1 MQDENREEQTPVP
14 GTEPAASPV
23 QPPAEPEE
31 VVSWYVRPDRAREV
45 QDCYVQPRPMPAAA
59 IPKAEPEK
67 KPHSR
72 RGLWIFLIVLAV
84 LVGTVLGVAVVT
96 ALRSG
101 EPSDG
106 GYDGGEDASSIVD
119 IFGGDIPT
127 IPRADIDPSVRF
139 YCQDAAE
146 EKLTIQQVYA
156 AVNPA
161 TVLVVAEMGE
171 KASIGT
177 GVILT
182 EDGYIVTNHHVVAD
196 ADEGT
201 VVVQFY
207 SGEEY
212 PAAIVGTDSM
222 NDIALLKIE
231 AEGLQTVTVGDS
243 DEVEVGET
251 VEAIGNPLGDLTF
264 TMTAGYISALDR
276 EIDADGTPINML
288 QTDAAINSGN
298 SGGPLFDMN
307 GNIIG
312 VTTAKVSGTT
322 ETGVT
327 IEGLGFAIP
336 INDVLRVVYDLQQY
350 GRVRGRAYLGVTLQN
365 LDAEVAEIYG
375 LPSGPQVVTV
385 TEGSCSEKAGLQPH
399 DIILEF
405 DGREINAYSDLVS
418 ALSKHR
424 AGDTVKLKLY
434 RAGAEIEVTLTL
446 DERPGEE
453 EINEAEQQAQNEL
466 EGQSGQEEEFTVPDF
481 DGYGYD
487 YGG

>member
-1 MQDENREEQTPVP
+1 MENYDEKMNYSFEPVAPETPQPPLEQAKEEIRRSGKHTGLKIAALLAAVAIVAGVGGSALTKTIDAIGQKNLAEQEKNAAASAMAEQPV
-14 GTEPAASPV
+14 EQEQPAAQKPQADASYRLERTPL
-23 QPPAEPEE
+23 PETLKSNEGDKTLTPAQ
-31 VVSWYVRPDRAREV
+31 VYK
-45 QDCYVQPRPMPAAA
+45 MN
-59 IPKAEPEK
+59 I
-67 KPHSR
+67 
-72 RGLWIFLIVLAV
+72 GAV
-84 LVGTVLGVAVVT
+84 CGISTQVT
-96 ALRSG
+96 ADLWGVETTGICTGSG
-101 EPSDG
+101 F
-106 GYDGGEDASSIVD
+106 V
-119 IFGGDIPT
+119 
-127 IPRADIDPSVRF
+127 
-139 YCQDAAE
+139 
-146 EKLTIQQVYA
+146 
-156 AVNPA
+156 
-161 TVLVVAEMGE
+161 
-171 KASIGT
+171 
-177 GVILT
+177 LT
-182 EDGYIVTNHHVVAD
+182 EDGYIVTNHHVIAD

-231 AEGLQTVTVGDS
+231 AKGLQTVTVGDS

-276 EIDADGTPINML
+276 EIDTDGTVINML

-405 DGREINAYSDLVS
+405 DGREINAYSDLVY

-424 AGDTVKLKLY
+424 AGD
-434 RAGAEIEVTLTL
+434 EIEVTLTL

-453 EINEAEQQAQNEL
+453 EINEAEQQAQDEL